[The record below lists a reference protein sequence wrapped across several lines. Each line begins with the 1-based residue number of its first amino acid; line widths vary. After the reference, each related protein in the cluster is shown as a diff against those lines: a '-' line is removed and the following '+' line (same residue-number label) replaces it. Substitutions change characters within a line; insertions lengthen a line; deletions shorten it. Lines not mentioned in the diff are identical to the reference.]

1 MDMSDYRPI
10 PEADEDTFRE
20 LVHYAFS
27 LEDGPFDDT
36 ASDPEPTIGDRRGL
50 YDGNLSAVCR
60 HYHLPVELRASVI
73 EAGGIGAVA
82 SDPGQRREGHV
93 QELLAASLTEYR
105 DRDWRLAFLWPF
117 DVGFYANMGWATA
130 SKLATWEI
138 SPADLD
144 GMAAVDAGT
153 GRFERLHA
161 DDWHRLE
168 PVQRADHDTALAVRR
183 DEGWWREFV
192 FDRYD
197 KTPYVYGWIV
207 DDDVRGYLVYTVQS
221 GDDGRTLVVREQAA
235 LDTAARRQLFRFC
248 RDHDSQVNQI
258 RFSTP
263 AEAVT
268 GDGFDP
274 HLYLDDPGACDATV
288 TAGAMVRLVDV
299 KTDLPEIGDSTATT
313 ARFDLIVSD
322 PLADWND
329 GRFQVTVGDDGIEHS
344 IRASSAS
351 QSETVPTAKLGIG
364 LLSQVAI
371 GAQSANKL
379 AHTGQITGD
388 NKAIDA
394 LDDCFQ
400 PTQPM
405 MRESF

>member
-1 MDMSDYRPI
+1 MPDYRPI
-10 PEADEDTFRE
+10 PEADKEVFRE

-27 LEDGPFDDT
+27 PEDGPFED
-36 ASDPEPTIGDRRGL
+36 ASSDSEPTIGDHRGL
-50 YDGNLSAVCR
+50 YDSDLTAVCR
-60 HYHLPVELRASVI
+60 HYDLPVELRASVI
-73 EAGGIGAVA
+73 AAGGIGGVA
-82 SDPGQRREGHV
+82 SDPAQRREGHV
-93 QELLAASLTEYR
+93 QELLAESLMEYR

-117 DVGFYANMGWATA
+117 DVGFYADMGWATT

-144 GMAAVDAGT
+144 GMAATDGGN
-153 GRFERLHA
+153 GRFERLSA

-183 DEGWWREFV
+183 SEGWWREFV

-197 KTPYVYGWIV
+197 KTPYVYGWVV
-207 DDDVRGYLVYTVQS
+207 DGDVRGYLAYTIQG

-235 LDTAARRQLFRFC
+235 IDTAARCQLFRFC

-258 RFSTP
+258 KFYTP

-288 TAGAMVRLVDV
+288 TAGAMGRLVDV
-299 KTDLPEIGDSTATT
+299 EADLPAIGGATATT
-313 ARFDLIVSD
+313 TRFDLVVTD

-329 GRFQVTVGDDGIEHS
+329 GRFQVTVGDDGIEQS
-344 IRASSAS
+344 IRASDEYQSA
-351 QSETVPTAKLGIG
+351 QIPTAHLGIG
-364 LLSQVAI
+364 PLSQVVI
-371 GAQSANKL
+371 GARSADEL
-379 AHTGQITGD
+379 AHSGEITGD
-388 NKAIDA
+388 DEAITA
-394 LDDCFQ
+394 LGDCFQ

-405 MRESF
+405 MRENF